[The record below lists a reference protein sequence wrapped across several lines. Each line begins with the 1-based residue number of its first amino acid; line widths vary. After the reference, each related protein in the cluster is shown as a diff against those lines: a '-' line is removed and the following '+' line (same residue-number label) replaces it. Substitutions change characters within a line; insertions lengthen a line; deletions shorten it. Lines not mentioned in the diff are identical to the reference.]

1 MSSPIKPFASEA
13 ESLQVNDMTVE
24 IRTDRVSVSGSLI
37 VTRDKAGVAHAREM
51 KAILDAVVA
60 ALESEKGL
68 PDQVEAKPADTVS
81 DP

>member
-1 MSSPIKPFASEA
+1 
-13 ESLQVNDMTVE
+13 
-24 IRTDRVSVSGSLI
+24 LI

-68 PDQVEAKPADTVS
+68 PDQVETKRADTVS